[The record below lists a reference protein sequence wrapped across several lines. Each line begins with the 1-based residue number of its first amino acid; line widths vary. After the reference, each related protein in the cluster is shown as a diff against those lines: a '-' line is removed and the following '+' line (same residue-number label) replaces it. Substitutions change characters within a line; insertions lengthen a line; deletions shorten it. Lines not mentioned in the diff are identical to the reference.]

1 MNLLIED
8 APTKI
13 KVGDEICDIRYD
25 YRTIIKTIC
34 ALEDSSLTNSEKVY
48 ILLSNIYKKI
58 PEDKEKA
65 ARLACKFI
73 DGGKEYDDKKNNS
86 NNRIYS
92 FLKDGNYIFT
102 GINSTHHID
111 LSTEKNLHWWKF
123 LALFLDMDTEC
134 FFSELIYFRKR
145 KSEGKLTKEEKK
157 KYKEIQD
164 MVEIDENK
172 SVKFSKEK
180 QQFLNELR
188 GVSN

>member
-145 KSEGKLTKEEKK
+145 KSEGKLTKEDKK

>member
-1 MNLLIED
+1 MNLLISE

-34 ALEDSSLTNSEKVY
+34 ALEDPILTNMEKEY
-48 ILLSNIYKKI
+48 ILLNNIYKKI
-58 PEDKEKA
+58 PKDKVEA
-65 ARLACKFI
+65 SRLACKFI
-73 DGGKEYDDKKNNS
+73 DGGEEFNSKKSNS
-86 NNRIYS
+86 KRIYS
-92 FLKDGNYIFT
+92 FQKDGNYIFT

-111 LSTEKNLHWWKF
+111 LSTEKDLHWWKF

-145 KSEGKLTKEEKK
+145 KIEGKLTKEEKK

-164 MVEIDENK
+164 LVEIDENK
-172 SVKFSKEK
+172 SIKFFNEK